1 LTDGGTDGVALMAA
15 PAAGSTVDPGEP
27 QGRRDLRRALP
38 WLPPVAIVALACVLP
53 IVELWR
59 APGSPMEEGF
69 MLAFPEL
76 VLEGQIA
83 NRDFLHLYGP
93 GSLWVLA
100 GVFEVFGTTL
110 AAERVVGLL
119 QLIGVVFGVF
129 ALMRPWGRWV
139 AAAGA
144 VMTAV
149 VLLPPT
155 GLVAMAWPGGLAL
168 GLWAL
173 TAALAGRAAPTTSRR
188 RSRLFLLAGLLAGV
202 ALLFRPDLIAAVGL
216 SAVVL
221 WWGLDRGAR
230 LRLAGGV
237 AIGLAPYVVHVATA
251 GIGNVVEGLVVEPV
265 FELRAGRSLPFP
277 PSWGHFDG
285 FLQRVGAFIEP
296 AWPLPA
302 PASPAQLTLWVGL
315 LLVATGG
322 LVAAGVAAARRGDRR
337 LLVMALFCVGLLPQ
351 AIQRADSTHLAWVSC
366 VPLGFLPAA
375 VIEGQRAWR
384 PSWPQ
389 RRAAVLAVAVPV
401 VATLALAP
409 TFIWG
414 VYGDYVGRSFGVDPI
429 EAGTMR
435 RGDRV
440 FHYGRLEA
448 VDAVNAML
456 PDLERTT
463 EPGDTLFVGPI
474 DLRKTPYSEAY
485 LYYLM
490 PELEPATRY
499 IEMDPGIANAD
510 DSGMAD
516 ELRRADVVVLSSI
529 YANWDEPN
537 DSRKYGPNEPNEVI
551 EQEFCLIDSYGEG
564 YRGRGLFE
572 LYRHC

>member
-1 LTDGGTDGVALMAA
+1 LTDAGTDGVALMAA
-15 PAAGSTVDPGEP
+15 PAAGSTVDPGAPE
-27 QGRRDLRRALP
+27 GRRDLRRALP

-53 IVELWR
+53 VVELWR

-110 AAERVVGLL
+110 AVERVVGML

-149 VLLPPT
+149 VLLPPA

-173 TAALAGRAAPTTSRR
+173 SAALAGRAAPTASRR
-188 RSRLFLLAGLLAGV
+188 RPRLFVLAGLLAGV
-202 ALLFRPDLIAAVGL
+202 ALLYRPDLVAALGL

-237 AIGLAPYVVHVATA
+237 AIGLAPYAVHLATA
-251 GIGNVVEGLVVEPV
+251 GVGNVVEGLVIEPV

-302 PASPAQLTLWVGL
+302 PGSPAQLTLWVGL
-315 LLVATGG
+315 LLVATAG

-537 DSRKYGPNEPNEVI
+537 DSRKLGPNEPNEVI
-551 EQEFCLIDSYGEG
+551 EEDFCLIDSYGEG
-564 YRGRGLFE
+564 SRGRGLFE

>member
-1 LTDGGTDGVALMAA
+1 MDDAATDLTPPVTA
-15 PAAGSTVDPGEP
+15 PVTGPSVDLAP
-27 QGRRDLRRALP
+27 QRRRHARRARP
-38 WLPPVAIVALACVLP
+38 WLAPIAVVAVTCVLP
-53 IVELWR
+53 LVELWR

-69 MLAFPEL
+69 MLVFPEL
-76 VLEGQIA
+76 VLEGHVP

-93 GSLWVLA
+93 GSLWALA
-100 GVFEVFGTTL
+100 GVFKVFGTTL

-119 QLIGVVFGVF
+119 QQVGVVFGVF
-129 ALMRPWGRWV
+129 ALLRPWGRWV
-139 AAAGA
+139 AAAGGA
-144 VMTAV
+144 VAAV
-149 VLLPPT
+149 ILLPPA
-155 GLVAMAWPGGLAL
+155 GLVALAWPGGLAL
-168 GLWAL
+168 SLWAL
-173 TAALAGRAAPTTSRR
+173 NTALDAKAAPTSARHRSRR
-188 RSRLFLLAGLLAGV
+188 CFVAGVLAGL
-202 ALLFRPDLIAAVGL
+202 ALLYRPDLVLAIGL
-216 SAVVL
+216 ATPVL

-230 LRLAGGV
+230 RALTG
-237 AIGLAPYVVHVATA
+237 GLAVGVSPYAVHVAMA
-251 GIGNVVEGLVVEPV
+251 GVGNVVEGLILDPV
-265 FELRAGRSLPFP
+265 FELRPGRSLPVP

-285 FLQRVGAFIEP
+285 FLQRVGALVEP
-296 AWPLPA
+296 SWPLPA
-302 PASPAQLTLWVGL
+302 PHTPAQLSLWLGL
-315 LLVATGG
+315 LLVATAA

-366 VPLGFLPAA
+366 VPLGLLPAA

-384 PSWPQ
+384 PAW
-389 RRAAVLAVAVPV
+389 RRGRTAVLAAAVPV

-409 TFIWG
+409 TFVWG
-414 VYGDYVGRSFGVDPI
+414 VYGDYVGRSFGVGPI

-456 PDLERTT
+456 PDLDRITKL
-463 EPGDTLFVGPI
+463 GDTLFVGPV

-499 IEMDPGIANAD
+499 IEMDPGIANAEE
-510 DSGMAD
+510 SGMAD

-537 DSRKYGPNEPNEVI
+537 DSRKFGPNEPNEVI
-551 EQEFCLIDSYGEG
+551 EDEFCLIESYGDG
-564 YRGRGLFE
+564 YLGRGLFE